1 MRSNYLLFTI
11 VLAFLS
17 PAALADAGQQ
27 SGPGLVGNLSLLVGF
42 LLIFYFMLIRPQTK
56 RAKEQQNLLSSIAK
70 EDEVIINGG
79 ILGKV
84 QKITEQYFVVSVA
97 DGIDITVQKQAISAS
112 VPKGTMKN
120 I

>member
-1 MRSNYLLFTI
+1 MRLSYVLCVLLSF
-11 VLAFLS
+11 FMS
-17 PAALADAGQQ
+17 PVVMADAAAQQ
-27 SGPGLVGNLSLLVGF
+27 GPSLMSNLFLLAGF

-56 RAKEQQNLLSSIAK
+56 RAKDHQNLISNITK
-70 EDEVIINGG
+70 DDEVIINGG

-84 QKITEQYFVVSVA
+84 QKVTDQYFVVAVA
-97 DGIDITVQKQAISAS
+97 EGTEITVQKQAISAS

>member
-1 MRSNYLLFTI
+1 MRLSYILVTL
-11 VLAFLS
+11 VLVFLS
-17 PAALADAGQQ
+17 PVALAEAPQQ
-27 SGPGLVGNLSLLVGF
+27 GSGLMGNLSLLIGF

-56 RAKEQQNLLSSIAK
+56 RAKEHQNLLLNIAK
-70 EDEVIINGG
+70 DDEVIISGG

-84 QKITEQYFVVSVA
+84 QKITEQYLVVSVA
-97 DGIDITVQKQAISAS
+97 EGIDLTVQKQAISAS

>member
-1 MRSNYLLFTI
+1 MRLVHVLFALGLI
-11 VLAFLS
+11 SLS
-17 PAALADAGQQ
+17 PVALADAPQQ
-27 SGPGLVGNLSLLVGF
+27 GPGMMGNIFLLVGF
-42 LLIFYFMLIRPQTK
+42 LLIFYFMLIRPQSK
-56 RAKEQQNLLSSIAK
+56 RAKEHQSLVSNIAK
-70 EDEVIINGG
+70 DDEVIINGG

-112 VPKGTMKN
+112 IPKGTMKN

>member
-1 MRSNYLLFTI
+1 
-11 VLAFLS
+11 
-17 PAALADAGQQ
+17 
-27 SGPGLVGNLSLLVGF
+27 
-42 LLIFYFMLIRPQTK
+42 MLIRPQSK
-56 RAKEQQNLLSSIAK
+56 RAKEHQSLISGVAK

-84 QKITEQYFVVSVA
+84 QKVSDQFLVIA
-97 DGIDITVQKQAISAS
+97 IAEGIEIKVQRQAISAS